1 MSQLLHC
8 TRHRSFT
15 TLEWNWTAACHVP
28 WQGSS
33 THNERL
39 EKGYI
44 IDIPAR
50 PYIEVGVIGTAPH
63 LVSLCCA
70 PRCRCYSCLALFL
83 VDLFRYAS
91 PYGPVGY
98 TCFHFWNATVSTS
111 FFTLIS
117 SLLHFCCTSL
127 LRSFYCEHLTDIYLY
142 VCSHVRALHT
152 LLHLT

>member
-15 TLEWNWTAACHVP
+15 TLGWNWTAACHVP

-50 PYIEVGVIGTAPH
+50 PSIEVGVICTALH
-63 LVSLCCA
+63 LVSCCCA
-70 PRCRCYSCLALFL
+70 PHCRCCSCLALSL

-91 PYGPVGY
+91 PYGPVDY
-98 TCFHFWNATVSTS
+98 TCFHFGNATVSTS
-111 FFTLIS
+111 TLIL

-127 LRSFYCEHLTDIYLY
+127 LRYFYCELLLDIYLY
-142 VCSHVRALHT
+142 VCSHVRVLHT
-152 LLHLT
+152 

>member
-15 TLEWNWTAACHVP
+15 TLDWNWTAACHVP

-83 VDLFRYAS
+83 VDLF
-91 PYGPVGY
+91 
-98 TCFHFWNATVSTS
+98 VSLCLTLRS
-111 FFTLIS
+111 CGLHLLPFLECDCLYIFTLIL